1 MIKEV
6 LARSLN
12 FKMKIDNNLFAEILK
27 ESEKIINGS
36 FSRDNILKNICHIIY
51 EKLDYYNWVGFYL
64 VESENKLILGPY
76 LGEPTEHKEIKFGE
90 GICGQVA
97 IAEETFIIDNVHLEE
112 NYLSC
117 SPKVKSEIVV
127 PVYKDSKFVAEMDID
142 SYTESAFNN
151 KDKNFLENLTEML
164 SSVF

>member
-1 MIKEV
+1 
-6 LARSLN
+6 
-12 FKMKIDNNLFAEILK
+12 MKVDDNLFVEILK

-36 FSRDNILKNICHIIY
+36 FSQDNLLKNICQIIY

-64 VESENKLILGPY
+64 VESKDKLILGPY
-76 LGEPTEHKEIKFGE
+76 SGEPTNHKEIKFGE

-97 IAEETFIIDNVHLEE
+97 ITEKTIIIDNVHLEE

-127 PVYKDSKFVAEMDID
+127 PVYKNSKFVAEIDID
-142 SYTESAFNN
+142 SYTESAFNRE
-151 KDKNFLENLTEML
+151 DKNFLERLAKML